1 MGMIDLH
8 NHLLPGIDDGAEDV
22 SKSVELA
29 SIAVADGISH
39 LVCTPHI
46 HPGRFD
52 NTPETISVAL
62 ATFRA
67 ALSEAGIALKV
78 ASAAEVRFGLELME
92 GITRGVI
99 PFLGEWEGRN
109 VLLLEFPHGEVPFG
123 AEKLTQWM
131 IQRNILPMIAHPERN
146 KGIMKSR
153 SKLKP
158 FLQQGCLLQVT
169 ASSVSGGFGETA
181 RSIAEELLLEG
192 CVTILATDAHNTDH
206 RPPQL
211 RPGVK
216 AAAALI
222 GDAPAANLV
231 TRNPWKLAQG
241 HFG

>member
-8 NHLLPGIDDGAEDV
+8 SHLLPGIDDGAEDV
-22 SKSVELA
+22 TTSIELA
-29 SIAVADGISH
+29 RMAVADGISH

-52 NTPETISVAL
+52 NTPDTIDPALSV
-62 ATFRA
+62 FRA
-67 ALSEAGIALKV
+67 ALADAGISLKV
-78 ASAAEVRFGLELME
+78 SSAAEVRFGLELME

-99 PFLGEWEGRN
+99 PFLGEWEGRK
-109 VLLLEFPHGEVPFG
+109 VLLLEFPHSEVPFG

-131 IQRNILPMIAHPERN
+131 IQRGVLPMIAHPERN

-169 ASSVSGGFGETA
+169 AASVAGGFGETA
-181 RSIAEELLLEG
+181 RSVAAELLTEG
-192 CVTILATDAHNTDH
+192 HVSILATDAHNTSH

-211 RPGVK
+211 RAGVQ
-216 AAAALI
+216 AAAELI
-222 GDAPAANLV
+222 GDQQAATLV
-231 TRNPWKLAQG
+231 THNPWQLAQG
-241 HFG
+241 HFE